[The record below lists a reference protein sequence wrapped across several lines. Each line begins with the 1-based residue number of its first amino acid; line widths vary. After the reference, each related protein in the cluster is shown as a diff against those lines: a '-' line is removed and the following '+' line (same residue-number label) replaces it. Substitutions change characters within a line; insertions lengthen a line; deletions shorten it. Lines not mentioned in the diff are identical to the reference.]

1 MAQVTGTFDTFSAIG
16 EREDLQDVIYNISPV
31 ETPFLSNAARMQAS
45 AVYHEWQ
52 TDSLA
57 PAASNAVVEGNDA
70 SFATA
75 SPTTRVGNY
84 CQIAQKTVLVS
95 GTLDAVDK
103 AGRKSE
109 YSYQIAKR
117 GKELK
122 RDMEFALTQN
132 QASSAGSSAVAR
144 TLAGIESWLATND
157 TKNTAAD
164 ATATTPGF
172 SSGTVA
178 APIDGT
184 TQTTITEANLK
195 LAVQRAW
202 TEGGDPKVVIC
213 GPVNKQYISGF
224 SGIATQYRDN
234 PQVGQAV
241 IIGAAD
247 VYVSDFGEHQ
257 IIPSRFNRERTVLVL
272 DMDYWGVGYLRSMK
286 VSPLAKTGDATKALL
301 NCEYTLVSKN
311 EAASAKVSNVLAS

>member
-16 EREDLQDVIYNISPV
+16 EREDLQDVIYNISPT
-31 ETPFLSNAARMQAS
+31 ETPFLSNASRMNATG
-45 AVYHEWQ
+45 VFHEWQ

-57 PAASNAVVEGNDA
+57 AAAANASIEGNDA
-70 SFATA
+70 SFTTA

-84 CQIAQKTVLVS
+84 CQISSKTVLVS

-103 AGRKSE
+103 AGRKNE
-109 YSYQIAKR
+109 LSYQLAKR

-122 RDMEFALTQN
+122 RDMEFILTQN
-132 QASSAGSSAVAR
+132 QNSSAGSSAVAR
-144 TLAGIESWLATND
+144 NLGGLESWLATNE

-164 ATATTPGF
+164 STATTPGY

-178 APIDGT
+178 SPIDGT

-195 LAVQRAW
+195 LAIQRAW
-202 TEGGDPKVVIC
+202 TQGGDPKVVIA
-213 GPVNKQYISGF
+213 GPFNKQKISAF

-234 PQVGQAV
+234 PQVGPAV

-257 IIPSRFNRERTVLVL
+257 IIPDRFNRERTVLVL
-272 DMDYWGVGYLRSMK
+272 DMDYLGVAYLRPMQQK
-286 VSPLAKTGDATKALL
+286 ELARTGDAEKRLL
-301 NCEYTLVSKN
+301 LAEYTLVVKN
-311 EAASAKVSNVLAS
+311 EAASAKVSNVATS